1 MWYVY
6 AYLRKNKTPYY
17 IGKGS
22 GKRCYVKHRRGNG
35 GFSAP
40 EKERILILKEFNN
53 EDECFQF
60 EKYMIFLYG
69 RKIDGGILINECLG
83 GLGKKTI
90 FTEDERIQKRKQS
103 RQKWL
108 EKNKEYHKNYWEK
121 NKEKLNNKQNERYY
135 GNLESR
141 KQYWQDNKEQLNKK
155 QREKYNEGESE
166 KRKEYKKNY
175 GEEYR
180 KKNREKHRQYMKQYY
195 NKKKLENSNE
205 DE

>member
-22 GKRCYVKHRRGNG
+22 G
-35 GFSAP
+35 
-40 EKERILILKEFNN
+40 
-53 EDECFQF
+53 
-60 EKYMIFLYG
+60 
-69 RKIDGGILINECLG
+69 
-83 GLGKKTI
+83 
-90 FTEDERIQKRKQS
+90 
-103 RQKWL
+103 
-108 EKNKEYHKNYWEK
+108 
-121 NKEKLNNKQNERYY
+121 
-135 GNLESR
+135 
-141 KQYWQDNKEQLNKK
+141 
-155 QREKYNEGESE
+155 